1 MDNFNNIIILAVGL
15 LCTVFAVLQLNDP
28 DPFIWI
34 TAYSLPALLS
44 FLFLMGYSN
53 RYFQWIILAYLLF
66 AFYLIL
72 HNKDTEVMHIFDE
85 TTNEWLGLILCAAW
99 MFILPRFKNH
109 K

>member
-44 FLFLMGYSN
+44 FLFLIGYSSK
-53 RYFQWIILAYLLF
+53 YFQLMSPVYLIIS
-66 AFYLIL
+66 FYLYY
-72 HNKDTEVMHIFDE
+72 NKIDTEVMYIFDE
-85 TTNEWLGLILCAAW
+85 TTNEVLGLILCAAW
-99 MFILPRFKNH
+99 MFILPWFKNH